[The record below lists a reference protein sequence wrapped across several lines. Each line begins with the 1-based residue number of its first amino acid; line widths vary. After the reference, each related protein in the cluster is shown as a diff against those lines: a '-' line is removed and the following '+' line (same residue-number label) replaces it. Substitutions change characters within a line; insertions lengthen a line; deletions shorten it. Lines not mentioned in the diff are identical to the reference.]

1 MRDDLVGEIYETV
14 TDRGRLAILATRLQ
28 DELNSHSSALVMAE
42 PDRYFLMQNSVSPES
57 ADAYNQHL
65 WHGDIWM
72 KEFLVRSSETVLSG
86 HQMCAYTDIPADYR
100 HHVLEAADTYDGLST
115 RVIDKPGLT
124 ASISLYRSRSQDVF
138 QTSDFEKM
146 LFLAPHLK
154 RALSLQ
160 QVFGELSHDRTLL
173 EQAINHIPGQT
184 FIVDRHYRIVA
195 ENALARDTRRKNP
208 GIDIRHGRIVLRDQS
223 AHKKLEHSLEVAIR
237 SGTPATFLMNTADR
251 ITPWLVHVVRLNTGL
266 AESVRTMTGGP
277 AQRHFVI
284 VTFTSPE
291 PLPPEAASVLVS
303 AYQLTQREAETA
315 IFIALGLSP
324 DEIAERM
331 GVKLSTVRSF
341 LKSVLAKMDAKRQ
354 SELAARIQS
363 LFARR

>member
-1 MRDDLVGEIYETV
+1 
-14 TDRGRLAILATRLQ
+14 
-28 DELNSHSSALVMAE
+28 
-42 PDRYFLMQNSVSPES
+42 
-57 ADAYNQHL
+57 
-65 WHGDIWM
+65 
-72 KEFLVRSSETVLSG
+72 
-86 HQMCAYTDIPADYR
+86 
-100 HHVLEAADTYDGLST
+100 
-115 RVIDKPGLT
+115 
-124 ASISLYRSRSQDVF
+124 
-138 QTSDFEKM
+138 
-146 LFLAPHLK
+146 
-154 RALSLQ
+154 
-160 QVFGELSHDRTLL
+160 
-173 EQAINHIPGQT
+173 
-184 FIVDRHYRIVA
+184 
-195 ENALARDTRRKNP
+195 
-208 GIDIRHGRIVLRDQS
+208 
-223 AHKKLEHSLEVAIR
+223 
-237 SGTPATFLMNTADR
+237 MNTADR

>member
-1 MRDDLVGEIYETV
+1 
-14 TDRGRLAILATRLQ
+14 
-28 DELNSHSSALVMAE
+28 
-42 PDRYFLMQNSVSPES
+42 
-57 ADAYNQHL
+57 
-65 WHGDIWM
+65 M

-124 ASISLYRSRSQDVF
+124 ASISLYRSRSQNVF